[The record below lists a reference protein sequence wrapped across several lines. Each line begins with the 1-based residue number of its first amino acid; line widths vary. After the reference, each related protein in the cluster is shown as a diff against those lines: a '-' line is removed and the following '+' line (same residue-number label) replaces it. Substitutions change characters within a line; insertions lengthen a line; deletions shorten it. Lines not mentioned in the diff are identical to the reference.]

1 MKKLSVTLCVVL
13 VVALAGVLF
22 WQYQSLQGLRAENAK
37 LEAAAAELDLLK
49 DEAEQLRKGQSG
61 AAEIEKARQAQ
72 AELLRLRGEVSQLRE
87 QLKKER
93 DARSAAEKK
102 ASAPAVAEETASPV
116 ETYTATL
123 RATLAPQQTLVTGG
137 WKLPNGNRAIVMLE
151 PSLTGNP
158 GEPTQ
163 VTVQARFAEMPEE
176 VLEKIGLA
184 SMKSQSKESTAQSV
198 LEPGQSQSLRDQL
211 EATQGVNL
219 LSAPKITTLDG
230 RQAQIKA
237 VSARTIGEKQYELGP
252 VVDIVPR
259 VSADG
264 RSIDMTVIAQMQ
276 QMANGGK

>member
-1 MKKLSVTLCVVL
+1 MKKLSVIMCVVL
-13 VVALAGVLF
+13 IVAMAGGLF
-22 WQYQSLQGLRAENAK
+22 WQYQSLQSLRADNAK

-72 AELLRLRGEVSQLRE
+72 SELLRLRGEVSQLRE

-123 RATLAPQQTLVTGG
+123 RVTLAPQQTLVTGG
-137 WKLPNGNRAIVMLE
+137 WKLPNGNRAIVMVE
-151 PSLTGNP
+151 PSLIGNP

-163 VTVQARFAEMPEE
+163 VAVQARFAEMPEE
-176 VLEKIGLA
+176 ALEKIGLA
-184 SMKSQSKESTAQSV
+184 SLKSQGKESTAQSV
-198 LEPGQSQSLRDQL
+198 LEPDQSQSLRDQL

-230 RQAQIKA
+230 RQAQIKT
-237 VSARTIGEKQYELGP
+237 VNVRTIGDNQYEFGP
-252 VVDIVPR
+252 VVDIVPK

-264 RSIDMTVIAQMQ
+264 RSIDMTVIAHLKLES
-276 QMANGGK
+276 AKAR